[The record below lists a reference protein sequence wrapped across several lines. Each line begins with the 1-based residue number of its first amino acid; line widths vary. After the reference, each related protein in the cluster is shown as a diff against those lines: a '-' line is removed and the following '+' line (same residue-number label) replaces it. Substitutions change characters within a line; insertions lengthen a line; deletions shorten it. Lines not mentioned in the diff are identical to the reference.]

1 MKRSEI
7 NAILSEAAGFFA
19 SMNFPLPPFAH
30 YSIGDWKK
38 HKKDAAEVFDLGLG
52 WDITDFGAGDFRKTG
67 LLLFTIRNGKH
78 GSRTYPKTYA
88 EKIMIVGEGQITPMH
103 FHWNK
108 MEDIINRG
116 GGRLVIQLYGSTK
129 AEGLSKKDITVSI
142 DGHATTV
149 AAGGTV
155 TLAPGQS
162 ITLTQGLYH
171 RFFGEAGKG
180 TVMVGEVSMVNDDD
194 ADNRFFEPMGRF
206 PAIEEDAL
214 PTHLLCTDY
223 KKFII

>member
-7 NAILSEAAGFFA
+7 NALLTEAVGFFA
-19 SMNFPLPPFAH
+19 SMKFPLPVFAY
-30 YSIGDWKK
+30 YSIDDWKR
-38 HKKDAAEVFDLGLG
+38 HKKVAREIVDLGLG
-52 WDITDFGAGDFRKTG
+52 WDITDFGTGDFRKTG
-67 LLLFTIRNGKH
+67 LLLFTLRNGKL
-78 GSRTYPKTYA
+78 GSRKYPKAYA
-88 EKIMIVGEGQITPMH
+88 EKIMIVGEGQVTPMH

-116 GGRLVIQLYGSTK
+116 GGNLVIQLYGSTK
-129 AEGLSKKDITVSI
+129 NEGLSGKDITVSI

-155 TLAPGQS
+155 TLTPGQS

-171 RFFGEAGKG
+171 RFYGQQRMG
-180 TVMVGEVSMVNDDD
+180 TVLVGEVSMVNDDA

-206 PAIEEDAL
+206 PAIEEDVL
-214 PTHLLCTDY
+214 PAHLLCTDY
-223 KKFII
+223 KKFIK